1 MFNTACTRRCMDS
14 WCCCYVLVA
23 ATTSALLLPSIRC
36 CCHLLFGDFHHQV
49 SDGASDDDY
58 VPGTP
63 YLSLA
68 CGTLRV
74 ISMRVLKHQ
83 QQSSQTTVGCR
94 TRFQKSLQM
103 ILVHRGAAVVDWVP
117 ASCTGVSPA
126 GSQYRSARA
135 SRRSESRS
143 CFLTDTEPL
152 GVAVVGCG
160 CDPVAATPF
169 ASRLLGERRSDDR
182 RELYCC
188 EGCIEVDVAA
198 DPRMEFF
205 DPRDVGVWSALFCLL
220 RSF

>member
-1 MFNTACTRRCMDS
+1 
-14 WCCCYVLVA
+14 
-23 ATTSALLLPSIRC
+23 
-36 CCHLLFGDFHHQV
+36 
-49 SDGASDDDY
+49 
-58 VPGTP
+58 
-63 YLSLA
+63 
-68 CGTLRV
+68 
-74 ISMRVLKHQ
+74 MRVLKHQ

-205 DPRDVGVWSALFCLL
+205 DPRDVGVWSALFCLC
-220 RSF
+220 RSLPSYLSRATLGCQCLYVTTWKNKIAFFIYVVLVPFVLQTVGIPSNP

>member
-1 MFNTACTRRCMDS
+1 MVLATTTMSAVLLISLFIFICIGFSSLSCLLNATSYFHACAQTSTAVVPDYSRMSHSFPEVSTDDSGASRSCSCGLGVCSMYRRFTGRKLELYFQS
-14 WCCCYVLVA
+14 WC
-23 ATTSALLLPSIRC
+23 
-36 CCHLLFGDFHHQV
+36 
-49 SDGASDDDY
+49 
-58 VPGTP
+58 
-63 YLSLA
+63 
-68 CGTLRV
+68 
-74 ISMRVLKHQ
+74 
-83 QQSSQTTVGCR
+83 
-94 TRFQKSLQM
+94 
-103 ILVHRGAAVVDWVP
+103 
-117 ASCTGVSPA
+117 
-126 GSQYRSARA
+126 QYRSARA

-205 DPRDVGVWSALFCLL
+205 DPRDVGAWSALF
-220 RSF
+220 